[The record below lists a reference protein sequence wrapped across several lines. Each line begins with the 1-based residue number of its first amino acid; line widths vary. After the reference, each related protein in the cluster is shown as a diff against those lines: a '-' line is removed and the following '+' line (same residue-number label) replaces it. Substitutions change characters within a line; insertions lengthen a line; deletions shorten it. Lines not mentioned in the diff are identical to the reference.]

1 MSKLRI
7 ISLIV
12 LIIAVFVTID
22 LGFNYLQ
29 AVTSGISGTSD
40 GIAIYSAIARIVLG
54 DRLWSYQKYFNI
66 FQTSAWITFAVML
79 ENAALAIISII
90 HTQKQ
95 GR

>member
-12 LIIAVFVTID
+12 LIIAFFVTID

-29 AVTSGISGTSD
+29 AVTANISGTGD
-40 GIAIYSAIARIVLG
+40 GITIHSAIARLFIG

-66 FQTSAWITFAVML
+66 FQTCAWITFAVML
-79 ENAALAIISII
+79 ENAVLGIISII